1 MCIIFTCRFSLIKR
15 FNGHGI
21 IGYRKKYERD
31 SEANRLWRKFNTSW
45 SGEFEKMDCFDESDN

>member
-1 MCIIFTCRFSLIKR
+1 MIRSL
-15 FNGHGI
+15 NGHEI

-31 SEANRLWRKFNTSW
+31 FETNRLWRKCNTSW